1 MKKFLIIASIVVFV
15 GLAAYGGFLA
25 MRANSSKDANADAT
39 PVRIEPVTRGDLV
52 ELVQA
57 PGEIQPRNKVSI
69 SARVVARINELPF
82 VEGAT
87 VKKGA
92 VLVRLDDTDLQAA
105 LRSAQAHYNA
115 QKAQIAVSEAR
126 VAAQKAQ
133 LAANR
138 ANLLDAQRDLDRQK
152 GLLSSHDVAQSVV
165 DTAQRRLDEQKA
177 NLDAAEGNLKADEVN
192 ITVLQHNLDA
202 AEAEILRAKDN
213 LSYCQIASPI
223 DGMITRLNAKV
234 GELVMTGTMNNAGTV
249 IMEVADFSEML
260 LQTRVDEANIASVK
274 VGQKARIHTQAYG
287 DRTFGGTVE
296 TVALAQA
303 GSSAGQQISGSAQGR
318 YFKVEI
324 LVDSKGERIFAG
336 LTADADVETEHHT
349 KVFKVPS
356 QAVLGRTTD
365 DLPPAIRDGN
375 PLVDRGATQT
385 TVVYRFVDGKA
396 VVTPVKVGPSDL
408 THTLIQAGLSDSD
421 KIITGPYKAL
431 EKLAHDQ
438 KVKDEKATTQPA
450 TQPVEK
456 ATTRGV
462 TAGMDQHQP
471 DSLSSASS
479 AIASSLTPLA

>member
-1 MKKFLIIASIVVFV
+1 MKKLLIISSILVFV
-15 GLAAYGGFLA
+15 GLAAYGGIA
-25 MRANSSKDANADAT
+25 AIRANGSKDANADAT
-39 PVRIEPVTRGDLV
+39 PVRIEPVTRGDLI

-82 VEGAT
+82 DEGAS

-92 VLVRLDDTDLQAA
+92 VIVRLDDTDLQAA
-105 LRSAQAHYNA
+105 LRSSQAHYNA

-152 GLLSSHDVAQSVV
+152 DLLASHDVAQSVV

-177 NLDAAEGNLKADEVN
+177 MLDAAEGNLKADEVG
-192 ITVLQHNLDA
+192 ITVLRHDLDA
-202 AEAEILRAKDN
+202 AEADISRAKDN
-213 LSYCQIASPI
+213 LSYCQITSPL
-223 DGMITRLNAKV
+223 DGMVTRLNAKV

-287 DRTFGGTVE
+287 DRTFNGTVE

-303 GSSAGQQISGSAQGR
+303 GSSSGQQITGSAQGR

-324 LVDSKGERIFAG
+324 LVDSKGERLFAG
-336 LTADADVETEHHT
+336 LTADADVETKHHSA
-349 KVFKVPS
+349 VFKVPS
-356 QAVLGRTTD
+356 QAVLGRSTD

-375 PLVDRGATQT
+375 ALVNRGATQT
-385 TVVYRFVDGKA
+385 TVVYRFIDGKA

-408 THTLIQAGLSDSD
+408 THTVIQAGLSETD
-421 KIITGPYKAL
+421 KVITGPYKAL
-431 EKLAHDQ
+431 EKLAHEQ
-438 KVKDEKATTQPA
+438 KVKDDKATTQPSTKPA
-450 TQPVEK
+450 TKPIAGGVE
-456 ATTRGV
+456 
-462 TAGMDQHQP
+462 
-471 DSLSSASS
+471 
-479 AIASSLTPLA
+479 IASSSIASSIADRPLTPLA